1 MRGLKGGGPDPISP
15 SENSNFLKL
24 HSKITKNIH
33 WTPSP
38 SPKQT

>member
-1 MRGLKGGGPDPISP
+1 MRGSKGGGPDPISP
-15 SENSNFLKL
+15 SENSKL